1 MSVSNSK
8 RRRIKPFARA
18 TAFDCNVVY
27 DIRHYQQIK
36 FGNVIKP
43 YFPAVGTDEAFKVLE
58 GELLMRKKGPG
69 PRRYADNQMHVF
81 SFANGLTANN
91 TSLNAGKGDSLPN
104 KAAVLDG
111 LRYAGVAVS
120 EFSPARDVYQQ
131 GFVLTMGGLNT
142 IFNNGVNRIYPGDI
156 ICADIPNPADKGSR
170 RNRALQ
176 AGIPHDKLQ
185 FVVNSFEQL
194 SEQVGPQLASRFIM
208 GTALS
213 YAAPGQSLDVVLH
226 RSNVMIAPGGL
237 SDPGVEQPRAV
248 DARGASKSSGLMA
261 SEGKKK
267 KKSR

>member
-1 MSVSNSK
+1 MSVSNAK
-8 RRRIKPFARA
+8 RRRIKPFARP

-36 FGNVIKP
+36 FGNVINP

-58 GELLMRKKGPG
+58 GEILMRKKGPG

-81 SFANGLTANN
+81 SFANGLKADGTA
-91 TSLNAGKGDSLPN
+91 LNAGKGDSLPS
-104 KAAVLDG
+104 KKSVLNG

-120 EFSPARDVYQQ
+120 EFSPSRDVYQQ

-176 AGIPHDKLQ
+176 AGVPHDKLQ

-194 SEQVGPQLASRFIM
+194 KGEVGPALASRFIM

-237 SDPGVEQPRAV
+237 SDGDEGA
-248 DARGASKSSGLMA
+248 AAAAAEGASKKAGLMA
-261 SEGKKK
+261 AEGKKK